1 MLTRQ
6 QFLNATEREQQI
18 FISKLL
24 HVVRSDDDAFREAD
38 YMVRSAEITGM
49 FNNVKFGAEIYKNE
63 AEKDLHVQELS
74 AQGL

>member
-38 YMVRSAEITGM
+38 YMRSAEITGM